1 MGAQKVAM
9 EDLVLLDQKD
19 HKEIRVTLV
28 LMAHLDPPEMMVNM
42 EKEVLLVLKEKKE
55 NLVFKEVLVLEVH
68 LVWRTKRKSRSSWFP
83 WKSW

>member
-1 MGAQKVAM
+1 M

-68 LVWRTKRKSRSSWFP
+68 LVWRDQKEIQELLVSLEILVNRGKTF
-83 WKSW
+83 